1 MPRRN
6 RVLVLLVLPLVV
18 IFWLVGWGLY
28 RTGSKKVKA
37 HPKAVSVPDGLT
49 FIVLDPEK
57 KIAT

>member
-6 RVLVLLVLPLVV
+6 RVIVLLVLPLVV

-28 RTGSKKVKA
+28 RMGSRKEKA
-37 HPKAVSVPDGLT
+37 YPKAVSVPDGLT
-49 FIVLDPEK
+49 FTVLVPEK